1 MNTPITDQ
9 FQSGLHKIGDK
20 LNATLDA
27 MRELEG
33 KYNQQAEDI
42 KHYKDLTERHIKESR
57 FNKLLYYE
65 EYKVKVGQQKGLN
78 RQARKIKRLK
88 ARIAE
93 LES

>member
-1 MNTPITDQ
+1 MNTPITDE

-20 LNATLDA
+20 LNATLAA
-27 MRELEG
+27 MRELELR
-33 KYNQQAEDI
+33 YNQQVASTEAAKERADRNHTRSLVRKI
-42 KHYKDLTERHIKESR
+42 MYLDQYKIT
-57 FNKLLYYE
+57 
-65 EYKVKVGQQKGLN
+65 VGQRKGLN